1 MGVGLVVS
9 GVDSQPV
16 AEETPF
22 ETRFERIGHFG
33 LEVGARSS
41 IGGVD
46 APAGRNVGLR
56 VGDEHRNVVAHA
68 APRQAHLGERH
79 PFGQFEHLADDPRRA
94 ERTVEKP
101 AALVRG
107 VGQRRSPVVAP
118 RDFEVETLGVF
129 DRSRG
134 EERLYLAA
142 GVDLL
147 VDVGRAVHDD
157 IGHVEHIGVIERRG
171 LRIDAQRIHR
181 AVVQGGADRS
191 AERPV
196 GREPPVK
203 EGQHLAVE
211 KGLRITAFDV
221 TAVVPGQRRSRR
233 GVEPLADLVVDIVD
247 VAAGADAQP
256 AVHLPVGGEGGHDP
270 VAQALAADAVGDP
283 IGILFEIVARS
294 DPFLHAEFAVR
305 VIDLEMLAVGSHIDA
320 ARKTVKPDQRVHVE
334 SARHRFVLHDLTHEA
349 DVAVE
354 LDPVPE
360 QPGRRPQVEVMPHQ
374 AVRARDSAL
383 GGIGVGEVGLH
394 LLGARRDRQ
403 RVHRRNARPEK
414 IPGVVV
420 SLHRGARTPAFDAAA
435 HPVTVLEVRQAE
447 RALERKVRSEGHG
460 LPFRGAALLGR
471 DQDHA
476 VGGLTAVQRGR
487 RGALEDRDALDVLGI
502 EVRDA
507 VAAVAV
513 ARIGDTPDGR
523 IGLLRRRVENRH
535 AVDHVQRLIVAG
547 HRADAADAD
556 LGGGARTRRAFVY
569 LHAGRL
575 ARERENHV
583 RRLDVRELRS
593 LDLVGRIGQVGIVAF
608 QSQSRHDHVGDSFHV
623 LLQRDVQPGAVFGRD
638 TAGHIAHARDVE
650 HGAGSDADGEFA
662 SGEGRH
668 TVRSPVFHD
677 GNPDKGRSRLI
688 GNAAADHELP
698 LRGLRPDFESGE
710 QAQTERQDQS
720 AE

>member
-1 MGVGLVVS
+1 MDVGLVVS
-9 GVDSQPV
+9 GVDSLPI

-56 VGDEHRNVVAHA
+56 VGNEHRNVVAHA

-101 AALVRG
+101 AALVRS

-147 VDVGRAVHDD
+147 IDVGRVVHDD

-171 LRIDAQRIHR
+171 LRVDAQRIHR
-181 AVVQGGADRS
+181 AVVQGDADRR

-196 GREPPVK
+196 GREPPVE
-203 EGQHLAVE
+203 EGQRLAVE

-221 TAVVPGQRRSRR
+221 AAVVPGQRRSRR
-233 GVEPLADLVVDIVD
+233 GVEPLADLVVDMID

-256 AVHLPVGGEGGHDP
+256 AVHLPVGGERGHDP

-294 DPFLHAEFAVR
+294 DPVLHAEFAVR

-360 QPGRRPQVEVMPHQ
+360 QPGCRPQVEVMPHQ

-403 RVHRRNARPEK
+403 RVHRRNAPVRKKSPALSYAF
-414 IPGVVV
+414 IT
-420 SLHRGARTPAFDAAA
+420 ARAPQLSTTP
-435 HPVTVLEVRQAE
+435 
-447 RALERKVRSEGHG
+447 
-460 LPFRGAALLGR
+460 
-471 DQDHA
+471 
-476 VGGLTAVQRGR
+476 LT
-487 RGALEDRDALDVLGI
+487 
-502 EVRDA
+502 
-507 VAAVAV
+507 
-513 ARIGDTPDGR
+513 P
-523 IGLLRRRVENRH
+523 
-535 AVDHVQRLIVAG
+535 
-547 HRADAADAD
+547 
-556 LGGGARTRRAFVY
+556 
-569 LHAGRL
+569 
-575 ARERENHV
+575 
-583 RRLDVRELRS
+583 
-593 LDLVGRIGQVGIVAF
+593 
-608 QSQSRHDHVGDSFHV
+608 
-623 LLQRDVQPGAVFGRD
+623 
-638 TAGHIAHARDVE
+638 
-650 HGAGSDADGEFA
+650 
-662 SGEGRH
+662 
-668 TVRSPVFHD
+668 
-677 GNPDKGRSRLI
+677 
-688 GNAAADHELP
+688 
-698 LRGLRPDFESGE
+698 
-710 QAQTERQDQS
+710 
-720 AE
+720 